1 MKLFTTILFLLL
13 LTSLKA
19 QDIRYSIHFPSGSR
33 EGIGSKSL
41 PNPIDTS
48 NYYSYRE
55 IRDLAKP
62 ANGWTDFYEG
72 VDKLVYPK
80 TAKIKKLQTS
90 LTIEYRIDANGL
102 VDSVFIRH
110 REAGGRWTKCVDCE
124 KLILDYFRNTKW
136 IPGKIE
142 EVPVKTTDYSHLNSP
157 FTSLIQ
163 NKHKVHSGINS
174 THLFIYERFVFF

>member
-1 MKLFTTILFLLL
+1 MKFLASIFFLLL
-13 LTSLKA
+13 LQSAAA
-19 QDIRYSIHFPSGSR
+19 QDVKYSIHFPSGSR
-33 EGIGSKSL
+33 QGIGSKSL

-48 NYYSYRE
+48 IYYSYRE

-62 ANGWTDFYEG
+62 ANGWTDFYAG

-90 LTIEYRIDANGL
+90 LIIEYRIDANGF

-110 REAGGRWTKCVDCE
+110 REVGGRWANCVDCE

-136 IPGKIE
+136 IPRKIE
-142 EVPVKTTDYSHLNSP
+142 EVPVKTTDDSHVEFTIYDPNSKQP
-157 FTSLIQ
+157 QSHF
-163 NKHKVHSGINS
+163 G
-174 THLFIYERFVFF
+174 Y